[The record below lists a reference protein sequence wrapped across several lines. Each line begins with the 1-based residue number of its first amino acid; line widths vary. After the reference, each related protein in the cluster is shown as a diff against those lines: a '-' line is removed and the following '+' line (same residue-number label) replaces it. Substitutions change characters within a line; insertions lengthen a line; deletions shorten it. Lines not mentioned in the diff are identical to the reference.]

1 MQEIKAVS
9 VMSFARVMGI
19 LYGIMGLLF
28 LPLFLI
34 MSAVSGFSG
43 QRDAALGAGVGLV
56 FALAMPIV
64 YGAMGFVMGALM
76 AWIYNL
82 VAGRWGGIE
91 LDLRTKWA
99 PGYQAPA
106 PTA

>member
-9 VMSFARVMGI
+9 VISFARIMGI

-28 LPLFLI
+28 LPMFLI

-43 QRDAALGAGVGLV
+43 QKDAAFGAGIGLV
-56 FALAMPIV
+56 FALIMPVI
-64 YGAMGFVMGALM
+64 YGVMGFVMGALM

-91 LDLRTKWA
+91 LDLRTKQ
-99 PGYQAPA
+99 PPMYQAPV
-106 PTA
+106 